1 MKGNI
6 YLTGF
11 SGSGKSTVGKTL
23 SFLTGKEFVD
33 IDLMIEEI
41 EQKSISDI
49 FCCEGEGYFR
59 SLETA
64 CLKKISIRTNIIVS
78 TGGGVPVDPV
88 NVGIM
93 ENSGCVIWLKA
104 SPETILERLNL
115 QIENTGVEND
125 RPMLISE
132 EPLERIKKLLDSR
145 KNAYKTSHAI
155 VETDGRSVEAVAE
168 EIHRRLVSW

>member
-64 CLKKISIRTNIIVS
+64 CLKKYQFVLT
-78 TGGGVPVDPV
+78 
-88 NVGIM
+88 
-93 ENSGCVIWLKA
+93 
-104 SPETILERLNL
+104 
-115 QIENTGVEND
+115 
-125 RPMLISE
+125 
-132 EPLERIKKLLDSR
+132 
-145 KNAYKTSHAI
+145 
-155 VETDGRSVEAVAE
+155 
-168 EIHRRLVSW
+168 